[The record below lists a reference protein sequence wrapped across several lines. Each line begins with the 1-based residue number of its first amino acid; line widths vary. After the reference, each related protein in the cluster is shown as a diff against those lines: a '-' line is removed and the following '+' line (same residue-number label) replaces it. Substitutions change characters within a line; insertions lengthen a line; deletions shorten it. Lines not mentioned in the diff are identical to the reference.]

1 MKKRYR
7 IHKQY
12 ATEVPEGKADRPG
25 RSQIDGLDDLATA
38 FWRLS
43 KWLDAEDR
51 GRSAPARHALR
62 QIEKFLNT
70 QEIEVQD
77 LAGRA
82 FEPGWAVTVIDSTVS
97 PDVEV
102 EVVSET
108 ISPIVLCSG
117 KVIQHGQIV
126 TTRPEKEKSE

>member
-7 IHKQY
+7 IHKRHG
-12 ATEVPEGKADRPG
+12 AEGWQDKAEESG
-25 RSQIDGLDDLATA
+25 RYHNDGLADLATA
-38 FWRLS
+38 FWRLT

-82 FEPGWAVTVIDSTVS
+82 FEPGWAVTVIYSTVS